1 MAYEPAFVDEAAPA
15 APLQKLSEVSQEE
28 EEEGAAT
35 PPLRVTVASAAGS
48 PPLSVAVPGDA
59 RRRGRKT
66 SVPDQQFGVRALV
79 PTTAPAGPKRARAG
93 EVPWASPIGPL
104 RAEREALLELK
115 REREAK
121 EAAAMAGTHRRAG
134 ARRAARCRPVCV
146 RVVVT
151 C

>member
-1 MAYEPAFVDEAAPA
+1 MAYEPAVDEAAPA
-15 APLQKLSEVSQEE
+15 APLEEDTSEE
-28 EEEGAAT
+28 EAT

-79 PTTAPAGPKRARAG
+79 PTTAPAGPKRAHAG

-104 RAEREALLELK
+104 RAEREALEEMEEAPRK
-115 REREAK
+115 RNEGDETYHDKLCILMAILLSAIGSYLISTPRES
-121 EAAAMAGTHRRAG
+121 
-134 ARRAARCRPVCV
+134 V
-146 RVVVT
+146 
-151 C
+151 